1 MTSSIG
7 EILAFYLLA
16 GLSVAGAGLVAWSR
30 NIVHSAFALLA
41 TFLGVAG
48 LYVLLSADLM
58 AVVQL
63 LVYAGGVLVLI
74 LFAVMLTSQIQEANR
89 SNPSLDVVGGLGVL
103 VVVCG
108 PLVWLALHYPW
119 PQAAAPAEP
128 TTARIGAALLG
139 PYVLPFEVISVLLV
153 AALVGAVTL
162 ARSPIGRK
170 SASAG
175 QQVAAEAAEPET
187 EEQS

>member
-1 MTSSIG
+1 MTGSLG
-7 EILAFYLLA
+7 EIAAFYLLA

-48 LYVLLSADLM
+48 LYVLLSADLI

-74 LFAVMLTSQIQEANR
+74 LFAVMLTSQIQAAER
-89 SNPSLDVVGGLGVL
+89 SNPSLGLVSGLGVL

-108 PLVWLALHYPW
+108 PLVWLALNYPW
-119 PQAAAPAEP
+119 PQSAAPTEP

-162 ARSPIGRK
+162 ARSPVGQK
-170 SASAG
+170 SASAR
-175 QQVAAEAAEPET
+175 QQVAAGPADPET
-187 EEQS
+187 EEEP